1 MELRTTFNIDPSE
14 QKISYNDPVMFIGS
28 CFATYIGRKFE
39 SGHMPVMINPS
50 GTVFNPASV
59 LKTISRIISG
69 ESYELKDLNNFN
81 GLWFSFDH
89 YTDFSSETAEGTLS
103 AINLKLNESRSFL
116 SGTRFLFITFGTA
129 RVFRLKESGLIVSN
143 CHKLPAINFT
153 RELMSVNNIV
163 ISCNALL
170 DNLKSLYPG
179 LKVIFT
185 ISPVRH
191 WKDGAHGNQVS
202 KSVLFLAVEELLKH
216 PSKPSYFPAYELIM
230 DDLRDYRYYD
240 EDMLHPSPK
249 AIDYIWEEFSKCYF
263 EKTTT
268 ELVQEIDRISKAM
281 SHRIQNPYSGETRKF
296 AENILAKIDLISKK
310 APEINL
316 QNEKKYFLELIHRAS

>member
-1 MELRTTFNIDPSE
+1 
-14 QKISYNDPVMFIGS
+14 
-28 CFATYIGRKFE
+28 
-39 SGHMPVMINPS
+39 VMINPS

-163 ISCNALL
+163 ISWNALL

>member
-1 MELRTTFNIDPSE
+1 MELRTTFNIEPSE

-28 CFATYIGRKFE
+28 CFATYIGKKFE

-59 LKTISRIISG
+59 HNTISRITSA
-69 ESYELKDLNNFN
+69 ENYELRDIRNYN

-103 AINLKLNESRSFL
+103 AINLKLNEARHFL
-116 SGTRFLFITFGTA
+116 SEAHSLFITFGTA
-129 RVFRLKESGLIVSN
+129 RIFRLKESGRIVSN

-153 RELMSVNNIV
+153 CELMTVNNIV
-163 ISCNALL
+163 VSWNALL

-216 PSKPSYFPAYELIM
+216 PSEPSYFPAYELIM

-240 EDMLHPSPK
+240 EDMLHPSSR

-263 EKTTT
+263 DKTTI
-268 ELVQEIDRISKAM
+268 ELVQEINGILKAM
-281 SHRIQNPYSGETRKF
+281 SHRIQNPSSGETRKF

-316 QNEKKYFLELIHRAS
+316 QNEKNYFVELIRRTK

>member
-103 AINLKLNESRSFL
+103 AIYLKLNESRSFL

-163 ISCNALL
+163 ISWNALL

-281 SHRIQNPYSGETRKF
+281 SHSIQNPYSGETRKF

>member
-1 MELRTTFNIDPSE
+1 MT
-14 QKISYNDPVMFIGS
+14 
-28 CFATYIGRKFE
+28 
-39 SGHMPVMINPS
+39 
-50 GTVFNPASV
+50 
-59 LKTISRIISG
+59 
-69 ESYELKDLNNFN
+69 
-81 GLWFSFDH
+81 
-89 YTDFSSETAEGTLS
+89 
-103 AINLKLNESRSFL
+103 
-116 SGTRFLFITFGTA
+116 
-129 RVFRLKESGLIVSN
+129 
-143 CHKLPAINFT
+143 
-153 RELMSVNNIV
+153 VNNIV
-163 ISCNALL
+163 VSWNALL

-216 PSKPSYFPAYELIM
+216 PSGPSYFPAYELIM

-240 EDMLHPSPK
+240 EDMLHPSSR

-263 EKTTT
+263 DKTTI
-268 ELVQEIDRISKAM
+268 ELVQEINGILKAM
-281 SHRIQNPYSGETRKF
+281 SHRIQNPSSGETRKF

-316 QNEKKYFLELIHRAS
+316 QNEKNYFVELIRRTK